1 MREIVW
7 LIVVVL
13 FCYVLY
19 QLYRVSR
26 IEQGKQPGTVKTGE
40 SPGGEGGLDRGGNM
54 DTFQLQLEVQQLRRD
69 VAQLRLE
76 QDEQRRHALA
86 MEERLSAIK
95 SQIENALI
103 APGTAPEYSEALVFA
118 RRGLDVDTIAERC
131 GISVSEAEL
140 VRSLAQRGGQA
151 DEERSR

>member
-13 FCYVLY
+13 FLYVLY
-19 QLYRVSR
+19 QLYRASR
-26 IEQGKQPGTVKTGE
+26 LDQGKTPGR
-40 SPGGEGGLDRGGNM
+40 EGQSAATAEAAHKRVGM
-54 DTFQLQLEVQQLRRD
+54 DTFQLELEVQQLRRD

-86 MEERLSAIK
+86 MEERLGAIK
-95 SQIENALI
+95 AQLDSVLI

-140 VRSLAQRGGQA
+140 VRSLAQRGGQV
-151 DEERSR
+151 DEDRSR

>member
-13 FCYVLY
+13 FFYVLY
-19 QLYRVSR
+19 QLYRASR
-26 IEQGKQPGTVKTGE
+26 LEQGKVPGRAEPATAAPEPTDKRVAT
-40 SPGGEGGLDRGGNM
+40 
-54 DTFQLQLEVQQLRRD
+54 DTFQLELEVQQLRRD

-86 MEERLSAIK
+86 MEERLEAIK
-95 SQIENALI
+95 SQLESALM

-140 VRSLAQRGGQA
+140 VRSLAQRGGEP

>member
-13 FCYVLY
+13 FLYVLY
-19 QLYRVSR
+19 QLYRASQLD
-26 IEQGKQPGTVKTGE
+26 QGKTPGSAREPAATSEAADKQ
-40 SPGGEGGLDRGGNM
+40 EGM
-54 DTFQLQLEVQQLRRD
+54 DTFQLELEVQQLRRD

-76 QDEQRRHALA
+76 QDEQRRHALT
-86 MEERLSAIK
+86 MEERMGAIK
-95 SQIENALI
+95 SQLESALI
-103 APGTAPEYSEALVFA
+103 TPGTAPEYSEALVFA
-118 RRGLDVDTIAERC
+118 RRGLDVDSIAERC

-151 DEERSR
+151 DEEQSR

>member
-7 LIVVVL
+7 LIVIVL

-19 QLYRVSR
+19 QLYRASR
-26 IEQGKQPGTVKTGE
+26 LEQGNGPDSGKQPAAAPEAANKR
-40 SPGGEGGLDRGGNM
+40 EGM
-54 DTFQLQLEVQQLRRD
+54 DTFQLELEVQQLRRD

-86 MEERLSAIK
+86 MEERLGAIK
-95 SQIENALI
+95 SQIESALMV
-103 APGTAPEYSEALVFA
+103 PGTAPEYSEALVFA
-118 RRGLDVDTIAERC
+118 RRGFDVDTIAERC